1 MEYRFRVADQLLI
14 DRLTSAGA
22 VVLEGPKACGK
33 TWTARQFAASEVL
46 LDVDSSARDALD
58 ADPALILEGASPRL
72 VDEWQ
77 IGGTPL
83 WNHVRRAI
91 DDRQSAGQFILT
103 GSSTPADDVTRHSGA
118 GRFARIAMRPMS
130 LYEVGD
136 STGDVSVAGLLAGKH
151 TSCPDPGLGVRDIID
166 RIAVGGWPTNLD
178 SAVDS
183 ALQRNI
189 DYLDHAREVDV
200 PSISGPR
207 RDPERLRRLLI
218 SLARNTATEV
228 KISAL
233 ARDTLGDNETAL
245 ARTTIY
251 DYLAALGRLMLID
264 DVPAWSTHLRSRAT
278 LRQEPKRHF
287 VDPSLAVAALAS
299 TPKRLLGELS
309 FAGFLFESLVVRDL
323 RVLSSPLR
331 GTVAHY
337 RDSNGVEV
345 DVILQIPDGTW
356 GAFEVKLGPGRVD
369 EAAASLLKFAST
381 IDTEKAGEPAVL
393 GVITTATYGYT
404 RKDGIQVIPIAAL
417 CP

>member
-1 MEYRFRVADQLLI
+1 MAYRPRVADQLLH

-46 LDVDSSARDALD
+46 LDVDAGARQALD
-58 ADPALILEGASPRL
+58 ADPALILGGAAPRL

-83 WNHVRRAI
+83 WNHVRRAV

-118 GRFARIAMRPMS
+118 GRFARISMRPMS

-136 STGDVSVAGLLAGKH
+136 STGDISVAGLLAGEH
-151 TSCPDPGLGVRDIID
+151 ASCPDPGLGVLDIIG
-166 RIAVGGWPTNLD
+166 RIAVGGWPANLGRT
-178 SAVDS
+178 VDS
-183 ALQRNI
+183 ALQLNT
-189 DYLDHAREVDV
+189 DYLDHAREVDI

-207 RDPERLRRLLI
+207 RDPERLRRLLT

-233 ARDTLGDNETAL
+233 ARETLGDNETAL

-251 DYLAALGRLMLID
+251 DYLAALERLMLID

-299 TPKRLLGELS
+299 TPKRLLDDLGFS
-309 FAGFLFESLVVRDL
+309 GFLFESLVVRDL
-323 RVLSSPLR
+323 RILSSPLH
-331 GTVAHY
+331 GSVAHY
-337 RDSNGVEV
+337 RDSNGVEA

-356 GAFEVKLGPGRVD
+356 GAFEVKLGPGRID
-369 EAAASLLKFAST
+369 DAAASLLRFAST
-381 IDTEKAGEPAVL
+381 IDTERAGEPGVL

-404 RKDGIQVIPIAAL
+404 RKDGIQVIPIGAL
-417 CP
+417 RP

>member
-1 MEYRFRVADQLLI
+1 VEYRPRVADQLVSE
-14 DRLTSAGA
+14 RLPSAGA

-33 TWTARQFAASEVL
+33 TWTAHQFAASEVL
-46 LDVDSSARDALD
+46 LDVDSGARHALD

-83 WNHVRRAI
+83 WNHVRRTI

-103 GSSTPADDVTRHSGA
+103 GSSTPPADVTRHSGA
-118 GRFARIAMRPMS
+118 GRFARITMRPMS
-130 LYEVGD
+130 LYELGD
-136 STGDVSVAGLLAGKH
+136 STGEICVAGLLAGEH
-151 TSCPDPGLGVRDIID
+151 QSCPDPGLGVRDIID
-166 RIAVGGWPTNLD
+166 RIAIGGWPANLN
-178 SAVDS
+178 SAAEGAV
-183 ALQRNI
+183 QQNI
-189 DYLDHAREVDV
+189 DYLAHACEVDI
-200 PSISGPR
+200 PSISGAR
-207 RDPERLRRLLI
+207 RDPERLRRLLT

-233 ARDTLGDNETAL
+233 ARETLGDNKTAL

-251 DYLAALGRLMLID
+251 DYLAALQRLMLVD

-287 VDPSLAVAALAS
+287 VDPSLAVAALAT
-299 TPKRLLGELS
+299 TPKRLLDDLS
-309 FAGFLFESLVVRDL
+309 FAGLLFESLVMRDL

-337 RDSNGVEV
+337 RDSNGIEA
-345 DVILQIPDGTW
+345 DVVLQIPDGTW
-356 GAFEVKLGPGRVD
+356 GAFEVKLGPGRID
-369 EAAASLLKFAST
+369 DAAASLLRFAST
-381 IDTEKAGEPAVL
+381 IDTGKAGDPAVL

-404 RKDGIQVIPIAAL
+404 RKDGIQVIPVAAL

>member
-356 GAFEVKLGPGRVD
+356 GGIRSETRPRPSRRGSCVPAEVR
-369 EAAASLLKFAST
+369 FHHRY
-381 IDTEKAGEPAVL
+381 GES
-393 GVITTATYGYT
+393 
-404 RKDGIQVIPIAAL
+404 R
-417 CP
+417 